1 VVEQGGQA
9 GEVGVEGQFVKGDVV
24 AICGPDGVEFARGL
38 PNYTAEEVSLIRGQK
53 TEKIASVLGY
63 CPYDEIVHRDNMI
76 VTKMAKGK

>member
-1 VVEQGGQA
+1 VVGAE
-9 GEVGVEGQFVKGDVV
+9 GEFVKGDVV

-38 PNYTAEEVSLIRGQK
+38 SNYAAEEVLQIRGQK

-76 VTKMAKGK
+76 VTKMAKTT